1 MKLSTIQSTN
11 TTLLLYLQGSST
23 DTDPVRVNIWLAAME
38 ASAQT
43 QHVCLSHWEYF
54 WQLNFC
60 QCSYTIIGTGTWG
73 GTITPSAGW
82 QTYSARQNKC
92 WRPSNQAAMNDKK
105 RSLWVWGGLRQIFG
119 LVNVWVS
126 LQEWDIF
133 PFIGSH
139 HYIKFYILP
148 IHTANENSCLLLL
161 LLDNQNVTFIP
172 PSGLPF
178 HFILSKS
185 ADGP

>member
-1 MKLSTIQSTN
+1 MKLQYNPKYQHHFSTHP
-11 TTLLLYLQGSST
+11 QGSST
-23 DTDPVRVNIWLAAME
+23 DTDLVSVNIWLAAVGC
-38 ASAQT
+38 SAQT
-43 QHVCLSHWEYF
+43 QYVCLSYWEYF

-60 QCSYTIIGTGTWG
+60 KCSYIIIGTGTWD

-92 WRPSNQAAMNDKK
+92 WRPSNQAAMMAKK
-105 RSLWVWGGLRQIFG
+105 KGDWVWGGLRQTFG

-133 PFIGSH
+133 PLIGSH

-172 PSGLPF
+172 PCGLPF
-178 HFILSKS
+178 HFIL
-185 ADGP
+185 